1 MTTINP
7 AVKTQCQSARIRFP
21 DPPERRPE
29 DMTTFNHLAVTGSAY
44 LLIHHLGNPDTTIV
58 AGEHYVALAPTTEM
72 KGLRYPDLL
81 IAFNVDPDAY
91 RESNAYVISEQGK
104 PPDFVLEIVSP
115 SSRRR
120 DRVTKRQVYAGLGIP
135 EYWRFDETDGPR
147 RIKLAG
153 DRLTADGQYRPIPI
167 ERLADG
173 TLQGYSAVLNLYL
186 RWEEGQLRWHDP
198 ATGQHI
204 VTLEDERARADYAE
218 TRADYAETRADYA
231 ETRAGHAETRADY
244 AETRAGHAETRADYA
259 EARARELEAELRRLR
274 GQ

>member
-7 AVKTQCQSARIRFP
+7 AAKIQRPPARIRFP

-29 DMTTFNHLAVTGSAY
+29 DMTTFNHLAVTGNAY

-58 AGEHYVALAPTTEM
+58 AGEHYVALAPATDM

-81 IAFNVDPDAY
+81 IAFNVDPAAY

-104 PPDFVLEIVSP
+104 PPDFVLEIASP

-120 DRVTKRQVYAGLGIP
+120 DRVTKRPAYANLGIP
-135 EYWRFDETDGPR
+135 EYWRFDETDAPR
-147 RIKLAG
+147 RTKLAG
-153 DRLTADGQYRPIPI
+153 DRLSSEGQYRPIAI

-173 TLQGYSAVLNLYL
+173 TLQGYSAVLDLHL
-186 RWEEGQLRWHDP
+186 RWEAGQLRWHDP
-198 ATGQHI
+198 ATGRHI
-204 VTLEDERARADYAE
+204 VTLEDERARADREQSA
-218 TRADYAETRADYA
+218 RI
-231 ETRAGHAETRADY
+231 H
-244 AETRAGHAETRADYA
+244 A

-274 GQ
+274 GR

>member
-7 AVKTQCQSARIRFP
+7 VVKTPVVKTQRPPTRIRFP

-29 DMTTFNHLAVTGSAY
+29 DMTTFNHLAVTGNARY
-44 LLIHHLGNPDTTIV
+44 LAIHLGNPETTIV

-81 IAFNVDPDAY
+81 IAFNANPAVY
-91 RESNAYVISEQGK
+91 RENNAYVISEQGK

-120 DRVTKRQVYAGLGIP
+120 DRVTKRRAYANLGIP
-135 EYWRFDETDGPR
+135 EYWRFDETDVPR
-147 RIKLAG
+147 RVKLAG
-153 DRLTADGQYRPIPI
+153 DRLAADGQYRPIPI
-167 ERLADG
+167 ERLPDG
-173 TLQGYSAVLNLYL
+173 TLQGYSTVLNLYL
-186 RWEEGQLRWHDP
+186 RWDEGQLRWHDP
-198 ATGQHI
+198 ATGRHI

-218 TRADYAETRADYA
+218 TRADYAEARARSEQ
-231 ETRAGHAETRADY
+231 ETRIQ
-244 AETRAGHAETRADYA
+244 A

>member
-7 AVKTQCQSARIRFP
+7 AVKTPAVKTPAVKTQRPPARLRFP

-58 AGEHYVALAPTTEM
+58 AGEHYVALAPTKDM

-81 IAFNVDPDAY
+81 IAFNANPDVY
-91 RESNAYVISEQGK
+91 RENNAYVISEQGK
-104 PPDFVLEIVSP
+104 PPDFVLEIASP

-120 DRVTKRQVYAGLGIP
+120 DRVTKRPAYANLGIP
-135 EYWRFDETDGPR
+135 EYWRFDETDDPR
-147 RIKLAG
+147 RTKLAG
-153 DRLTADGQYRPIPI
+153 DRLSPDGQYRPILI
-167 ERLADG
+167 ERLPDG

-198 ATGQHI
+198 DTGQHI
-204 VTLEDERARADYAE
+204 VTLEDERARADQAEASARNEHE
-218 TRADYAETRADYA
+218 TRIQ
-231 ETRAGHAETRADY
+231 
-244 AETRAGHAETRADYA
+244 A

>member
-7 AVKTQCQSARIRFP
+7 AVKTQCQPTRIRFP

-72 KGLRYPDLL
+72 AGLRYPDLL
-81 IAFNVDPDAY
+81 IAFNVDPAAY

-115 SSRRR
+115 NSRRR

-153 DRLTADGQYRPIPI
+153 DRLSADGQYRPIPI
-167 ERLADG
+167 ERLRDG
-173 TLQGYSAVLNLYL
+173 TLQGYSPALNLHL
-186 RWEEGQLRWHDP
+186 RWESGQLRWHDP

-204 VTLEDERARADYAE
+204 VTLEDERARADREQAA
-218 TRADYAETRADYA
+218 RLQ
-231 ETRAGHAETRADY
+231 
-244 AETRAGHAETRADYA
+244 A

-274 GQ
+274 SR

>member
-1 MTTINP
+1 MTTVNPANP
-7 AVKTQCQSARIRFP
+7 AVKTQRHPARIRFP

-81 IAFNVDPDAY
+81 IAFNVDPAAY

-120 DRVTKRQVYAGLGIP
+120 DRVTKRRVYAGLGIP

-147 RIKLAG
+147 RVKLAG
-153 DRLTADGQYRPIPI
+153 DRLSAEGQYRTIAI

-198 ATGQHI
+198 TTGQHI
-204 VTLEDERARADYAE
+204 ITLEDERARADYAE
-218 TRADYAETRADYA
+218 TRADYAETRA
-231 ETRAGHAETRADY
+231 GH

-259 EARARELEAELRRLR
+259 EARARELEAEVRRLR

>member
-7 AVKTQCQSARIRFP
+7 IAKTQCQPARIRFP

-58 AGEHYVALAPTTEM
+58 AGEHYVALAPTKDM

-81 IAFNVDPDAY
+81 IAFNANPAVY
-91 RESNAYVISEQGK
+91 RENNAYVISEQGK
-104 PPDFVLEIVSP
+104 PPDFVLEIASP

-120 DRVTKRQVYAGLGIP
+120 DRVTKRPAYANLGIP
-135 EYWRFDETDGPR
+135 EYWRFDETDDPR
-147 RIKLAG
+147 RTKLAG
-153 DRLTADGQYRPIPI
+153 DRLSPDGQYRPIPI
-167 ERLADG
+167 ERLPDG

-186 RWEEGQLRWHDP
+186 RWDEGQLRWHDP
-198 ATGQHI
+198 ATGRHI
-204 VTLEDERARADYAE
+204 VTLEDERARADH
-218 TRADYAETRADYA
+218 A
-231 ETRAGHAETRADY
+231 ETRAGHAETRADH
-244 AETRAGHAETRADYA
+244 AETRAGHAETRADHA

>member
-81 IAFNVDPDAY
+81 IAFNANPAVY
-91 RESNAYVISEQGK
+91 RENNAYVISEQGK
-104 PPDFVLEIVSP
+104 PPDFVLEIASP

-120 DRVTKRQVYAGLGIP
+120 DRVTKRPAYANLGIP
-135 EYWRFDETDGPR
+135 EYWHFDETDVPR
-147 RIKLAG
+147 RVKLAG
-153 DRLTADGQYRPIPI
+153 DRLSPEGQYRPIPI

-173 TLQGYSAVLNLYL
+173 VLQGYSAVLNLYL

-198 ATGQHI
+198 VTGQHI
-204 VTLEDERARADYAE
+204 VTLEDERARADREQAARIQAEARARADQAEARARADREQAARIQAE
-218 TRADYAETRADYA
+218 T
-231 ETRAGHAETRADY
+231 
-244 AETRAGHAETRADYA
+244 
-259 EARARELEAELRRLR
+259 RARELEAELRRLR

>member
-1 MTTINP
+1 MTTVNL
-7 AVKTQCQSARIRFP
+7 ARIRFP

-58 AGEHYVALAPTTEM
+58 AGEHYVALAPTMDM
-72 KGLRYPDLL
+72 KGLRFPDLL
-81 IAFNVDPDAY
+81 IAFNVDPAAY

-104 PPDFVLEIVSP
+104 PPDFVLAIVSP

-147 RIKLAG
+147 RVKLAG
-153 DRLTADGQYRPIPI
+153 DRLSPEGQYRPIPI

-173 TLQGYSAVLNLYL
+173 VLQGYSAVLNLYL
-186 RWEEGQLRWHDP
+186 RWDEGQLRWHDP
-198 ATGQHI
+198 ATGRHI
-204 VTLEDERARADYAE
+204 VTLEDERARADREQAA
-218 TRADYAETRADYA
+218 RI
-231 ETRAGHAETRADY
+231 H
-244 AETRAGHAETRADYA
+244 A

-274 GQ
+274 GR

>member
-7 AVKTQCQSARIRFP
+7 AVKTQCQPARIRFP

-58 AGEHYVALAPTTEM
+58 AGEHYVALAPTTDM

-81 IAFNVDPDAY
+81 IAFNANPAVY
-91 RESNAYVISEQGK
+91 RENNAYVISEQGK
-104 PPDFVLEIVSP
+104 PPDFVLEIASP

-120 DRVTKRQVYAGLGIP
+120 DRVTKRPAYANLGIP
-135 EYWRFDETDGPR
+135 EYWRFDETDDPR
-147 RIKLAG
+147 RTKLAG
-153 DRLTADGQYRPIPI
+153 DRLSPDGQYRPIPI
-167 ERLADG
+167 ERLPDG
-173 TLQGYSAVLNLYL
+173 TLQGYSPALNLYL
-186 RWEEGQLRWHDP
+186 RWERGQLRWHDP
-198 ATGQHI
+198 TTGQHI
-204 VTLEDERARADYAE
+204 VTLEDERARADHAEARARSEHE
-218 TRADYAETRADYA
+218 TRIQ
-231 ETRAGHAETRADY
+231 
-244 AETRAGHAETRADYA
+244 A

>member
-7 AVKTQCQSARIRFP
+7 AVKTKHPPARIRFP

-29 DMTTFNHLAVTGSAY
+29 DMTTFNHLAITGSAY

-81 IAFNVDPDAY
+81 IAFNANPAVY
-91 RESNAYVISEQGK
+91 RENNAYVISEQGK

-120 DRVTKRQVYAGLGIP
+120 DHVTKRPAYANLGIP
-135 EYWRFDETDGPR
+135 EYWRFDETDDPR
-147 RIKLAG
+147 RVKLAG
-153 DRLTADGQYRPIPI
+153 DRLSPEGQYRPIPI
-167 ERLADG
+167 ERLPDG

-186 RWEEGQLRWHDP
+186 RWDEGQLLWHDP
-198 ATGQHI
+198 ATGRHI
-204 VTLEDERARADYAE
+204 VTLEDERARADY
-218 TRADYAETRADYA
+218 
-231 ETRAGHAETRADY
+231 AETRADY

>member
-7 AVKTQCQSARIRFP
+7 AVKTQCHPARIRFP

-29 DMTTFNHLAVTGSAY
+29 DMTTFDHLAATGNARY
-44 LLIHHLGNPDTTIV
+44 LAIHLGNPDTTIV
-58 AGEHYVALAPTTEM
+58 AGEHYVALAPTTDM

-81 IAFNVDPDAY
+81 IAFNADPAAY

-147 RIKLAG
+147 RVKLAG
-153 DRLTADGQYRPIPI
+153 DRLSPEGPYRPIAI

-173 TLQGYSAVLNLYL
+173 TLQGYSAVLDLYL

-198 ATGQHI
+198 ATGRHI
-204 VTLEDERARADYAE
+204 VTLEDERARADREQAA
-218 TRADYAETRADYA
+218 RIQ
-231 ETRAGHAETRADY
+231 
-244 AETRAGHAETRADYA
+244 A

>member
-1 MTTINP
+1 MTTIKP

-58 AGEHYVALAPTTEM
+58 AGEHYVALAPTKDM

-81 IAFNVDPDAY
+81 IAFNANPAVY
-91 RESNAYVISEQGK
+91 RENNAYVISEQGK
-104 PPDFVLEIVSP
+104 PPDFVLEIASP

-120 DRVTKRQVYAGLGIP
+120 DRVTKRPAYANLGIP
-135 EYWRFDETDGPR
+135 EYWRFDETDDPR
-147 RIKLAG
+147 RTKLAG
-153 DRLTADGQYRPIPI
+153 DRLSPEGQYRPIPI
-167 ERLADG
+167 ERLPDG

-186 RWEEGQLRWHDP
+186 RWEAGQLRWHDP
-198 ATGQHI
+198 TTGQHI
-204 VTLEDERARADYAE
+204 VTLEDERARADHAEARARSEHE
-218 TRADYAETRADYA
+218 TRI
-231 ETRAGHAETRADY
+231 H
-244 AETRAGHAETRADYA
+244 A

>member
-1 MTTINP
+1 MTIINS
-7 AVKTQCQSARIRFP
+7 AVKTQCHPVRIRFP

-29 DMTTFNHLAVTGSAY
+29 DMTTFNHLAVTGNARY
-44 LLIHHLGNPDTTIV
+44 LAIHLGNPDTTIV

-81 IAFNVDPDAY
+81 IAFNADPAAY

-120 DRVTKRQVYAGLGIP
+120 DRVTKRQVYAGLEIP

-153 DRLTADGQYRPIPI
+153 DRLSAEGQYRPIAI

-173 TLQGYSAVLNLYL
+173 TLQGYSAALDLYL
-186 RWEEGQLRWHDP
+186 RWEGGQLRWHDP
-198 ATGQHI
+198 ATGRHI
-204 VTLEDERARADYAE
+204 VTLEDERARAD
-218 TRADYAETRADYA
+218 R
-231 ETRAGHAETRADY
+231 
-244 AETRAGHAETRADYA
+244 A
-259 EARARELEAELRRLR
+259 EARARALEAELRGLR
-274 GQ
+274 GR